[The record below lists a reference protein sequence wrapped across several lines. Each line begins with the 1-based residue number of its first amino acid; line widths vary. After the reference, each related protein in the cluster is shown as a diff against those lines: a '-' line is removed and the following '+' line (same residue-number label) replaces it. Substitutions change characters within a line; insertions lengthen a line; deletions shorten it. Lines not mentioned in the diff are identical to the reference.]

1 MLFQI
6 TVQAWG
12 IFGFVFAK
20 LRLSEEKTKLKDK
33 KRQNS
38 HITHMLVMWKAAK
51 DERMKNEK
59 RCSKWI

>member
-33 KRQNS
+33 KKTEFIHHAYVSDVESSQR
-38 HITHMLVMWKAAK
+38 
-51 DERMKNEK
+51 
-59 RCSKWI
+59 